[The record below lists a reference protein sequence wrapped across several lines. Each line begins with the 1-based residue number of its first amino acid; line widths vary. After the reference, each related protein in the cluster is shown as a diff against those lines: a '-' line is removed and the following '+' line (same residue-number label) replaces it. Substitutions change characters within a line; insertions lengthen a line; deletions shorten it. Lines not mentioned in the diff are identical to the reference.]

1 MACALIT
8 SVIDYTV
15 VYLRGSSML
24 LVLAL
29 LALLGFTTGRLR
41 CFTASSL
48 RRTVVYLRGSSML
61 LVLALLALL
70 LVAQGQILAPE
81 ELYAPGAH
89 FTLLALLLGA

>member
-41 CFTASSL
+41 RCSASSL
-48 RRTVVYLRGSSML
+48 RRTVVYLLGSSML
-61 LVLALLALL
+61 LVL
-70 LVAQGQILAPE
+70 
-81 ELYAPGAH
+81 
-89 FTLLALLLGA
+89 TLLALLLGA